1 MKKINLGPGPSFI
14 PENLNESLISS
25 LFDNGE
31 RGFSIL
37 HQSHRSKEFEDFLN
51 NFRDDIRQFLEVPK
65 NYEVLIMQ
73 GGATMLF
80 ALLAQNFRFDKRP
93 ASYLI
98 SGFWSKLAAKN
109 ASNIRDICKIN
120 TIEDEPISFNFSNSK
135 DWAYFHYVMNET
147 VDGVLIN
154 DLFELD
160 CPVICD
166 ASSALFGKKININDF
181 DMIYSS
187 SSKHLAVPGFTISIL
202 KKDLLAKIKN
212 NIPEIMSFNHWQK
225 SMSIPCT
232 PPTPSIYLCSKIL
245 NFLMKNGNLDF
256 YSEQNTSKA
265 LLMYSFIDSS
275 NYFLNEVPSKNR
287 SETNFIFNAMNPSI
301 EKSFNN
307 YLNSKY
313 TNFVGHESKGGF
325 RINAYNLFTKD
336 ELKSLLDFASGFKA

>member
-109 ASNIRDICKIN
+109 ASNSCSVEVSRTN
-120 TIEDEPISFNFSNSK
+120 
-135 DWAYFHYVMNET
+135 VRRR
-147 VDGVLIN
+147 
-154 DLFELD
+154 
-160 CPVICD
+160 
-166 ASSALFGKKININDF
+166 ASASR
-181 DMIYSS
+181 
-187 SSKHLAVPGFTISIL
+187 
-202 KKDLLAKIKN
+202 
-212 NIPEIMSFNHWQK
+212 K
-225 SMSIPCT
+225 SRH
-232 PPTPSIYLCSKIL
+232 
-245 NFLMKNGNLDF
+245 
-256 YSEQNTSKA
+256 
-265 LLMYSFIDSS
+265 
-275 NYFLNEVPSKNR
+275 PSKCG
-287 SETNFIFNAMNPSI
+287 I
-301 EKSFNN
+301 
-307 YLNSKY
+307 
-313 TNFVGHESKGGF
+313 
-325 RINAYNLFTKD
+325 
-336 ELKSLLDFASGFKA
+336 